1 MESLGKFLKNERKT
15 RGIAL
20 ESVAQESKVSVH
32 YLSLLEDGELNKLP
46 ASIYA
51 QGYLKAYCD
60 CLGLDKEDVFLRYSH
75 QLSHPNSDER
85 GREKMRASTR
95 HKILVGILLGSI
107 FLAVSIM
114 IYLILNLWR

>member
-1 MESLGKFLKNERKT
+1 MESLGEFLKNERKT
-15 RGIAL
+15 RGIPL
-20 ESVAQESKVSVH
+20 KNIAQESKVSIY
-32 YLSLLEDGELNKLP
+32 YLSLLEDNNLNKLP

-85 GREKMRASTR
+85 GREKTRASTR
-95 HKILVGILLGSI
+95 NKIMIRTSLGWI
-107 FLAVSIM
+107 FIVVSIT
-114 IYLILNLWR
+114 ICLALYFWR